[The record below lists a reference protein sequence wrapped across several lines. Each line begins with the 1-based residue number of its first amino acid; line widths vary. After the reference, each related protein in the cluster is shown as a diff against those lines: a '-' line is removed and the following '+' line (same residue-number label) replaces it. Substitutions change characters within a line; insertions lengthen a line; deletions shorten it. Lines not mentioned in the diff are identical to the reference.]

1 LDGTPPSRRN
11 LSEHEHHQHGG
22 GILPSPLLNIEG
34 DSPQEFQENVQF
46 AMESV
51 EAIVDAAV
59 LFQAAYNVKKPQD
72 HPNPPPAARQTQ
84 SWSSG
89 GSQQQTQ
96 PQPAA
101 PAQDTQPP
109 GPPPTC
115 RHGAMNWK
123 PPGYSQRTK
132 KNYAGFWTCP
142 GPRQD
147 QCAAVNP

>member
-1 LDGTPPSRRN
+1 VSDQRKFQLN
-11 LSEHEHHQHGG
+11 IKFGG
-22 GILPSPLLNIEG
+22 GYEAPLLNVEG
-34 DSPQEFQENVQF
+34 DNEEEFQRNVAF
-46 AMESV
+46 VVDNVVGIV
-51 EAIVDAAV
+51 EAAT
-59 LFQAAYNVKKPQD
+59 LFQATYNLKKPQD
-72 HPNPPPAARQTQ
+72 GPPPAAPASYAFTSGAK

-89 GSQQQTQ
+89 GSQQAQ